1 MIFLGIHPR
10 PNDCAE
16 SLTVEIIH
24 ICQVQHDT
32 FIFSD
37 ERSDRGLRPRMDEES
52 AISRASYAC
61 FQTTVDNRIITSNPG
76 CAVAS
81 RSRKPLID
89 LLLGTNQIGHRLHVH
104 RVAGE
109 PKAIDVPPIL
119 ER

>member
-76 CAVAS
+76 CAPAMICAETGSFGATVCLIEWTAAS
-81 RSRKPLID
+81 
-89 LLLGTNQIGHRLHVH
+89 HR
-104 RVAGE
+104 
-109 PKAIDVPPIL
+109 
-119 ER
+119 